1 MPPDSQI
8 VKLGGSNSTS
18 SVRRILQEDLLTFG
32 PGKNQISYIIGP
44 QGTYA
49 ETNAVIKSAN
59 FPGIDL
65 TDSQD
70 LLQQAT
76 VSKLNARN
84 LDASKYAIES
94 NNIVQSTI
102 QDYESSQATI
112 NEAERELDELQGAG
126 VEKK

>member
-1 MPPDSQI
+1 M
-8 VKLGGSNSTS
+8 
-18 SVRRILQEDLLTFG
+18 
-32 PGKNQISYIIGP
+32 
-44 QGTYA
+44 TY
-49 ETNAVIKSAN
+49 
-59 FPGIDL
+59 
-65 TDSQD
+65 SQD

-76 VSKLNARN
+76 VSKLNGRN

-126 VEKK
+126 VEKKYYLELLLNEANAQFHNGQYDLARSSAEDPIIQVGGCPRLLLPV